1 MADAFNL
8 AAKIRSALTANK
20 TLSGKHCL
28 AAVRTK
34 NPRKRINENSFG
46 NAYSTARRKLGLSKG
61 KKKVRRRKP
70 TATGSSNG
78 ATTVG
83 VRLDALSAAKNLL
96 RACDG
101 DETITATAIRQLKQ
115 LQIS

>member
-1 MADAFNL
+1 MADEFNL
-8 AAKIRSALTANK
+8 AAEIRSALTGDK
-20 TLSGKHCL
+20 TLSGKDCL
-28 AAVRTK
+28 VAVRKK

-61 KKKVRRRKP
+61 KKVRRRKP
-70 TATGSSNG
+70 TATASSIG

-83 VRLDALSAAKNLL
+83 VHLDALTAAKNLL

-101 DETITATAIRQLKQ
+101 DATVAATAIRQLTQ

>member
-8 AAKIRSALTANK
+8 AAEIRSALTADK
-20 TLSGKHCL
+20 TLSGKDCL
-28 AAVRTK
+28 AAVRK
-34 NPRKRINENSFG
+34 NNPRKRINENSFG

-70 TATGSSNG
+70 TATASSSG
-78 ATTVG
+78 ATTVH
-83 VRLDALSAAKNLL
+83 LDALAAAKNLL

-101 DETITATAIRQLKQ
+101 DSTVAATAIRQLKQ